1 VKFLRVL
8 LLASVASMSGIIVAA
23 AQQAA
28 APAAPSPE
36 ALAAAKEL
44 VALLSG
50 DVVNDLAGKVI
61 AQAWPGIEQGLRGR
75 YAQIDDATIAE
86 LRAEF
91 EKQTA
96 DSMTEH
102 MNEAPAIYARYLTV
116 QEMRDIQAFYHTP
129 TGAKTLK
136 LMPQIMGEVMAN
148 LGPRMQG
155 MMQRINVSFIGI
167 LQKHGLAAPQ

>member
-8 LLASVASMSGIIVAA
+8 LLASVAGMSGIIVAA

-50 DVVNDLAGKVI
+50 DVVNDLAGKVN

-75 YAQIDDATIAE
+75 YPQIDDATIAE

-91 EKQTA
+91 ERQTVE
-96 DSMTEH
+96 SMTEH

-116 QEMRDIQAFYHTP
+116 QEMRDIQAFYRTP

-155 MMQRINVSFIGI
+155 MMQRINVSFTGI
-167 LQKHGLAAPQ
+167 LQKHSLPAPQ